1 MKKKGKKKK
10 KKDQLGIFKVGTRP
24 TLVNELQKQNH
35 NRRGFGAG
43 SNTHPTSGS
52 S

>member
-1 MKKKGKKKK
+1 MKKKK
-10 KKDQLGIFKVGTRP
+10 KKKEQLGIFKVDTRP
-24 TLVNELQKQNH
+24 TLVNELQEQHH

-43 SNTHPTSGS
+43 SNTHPTPGS